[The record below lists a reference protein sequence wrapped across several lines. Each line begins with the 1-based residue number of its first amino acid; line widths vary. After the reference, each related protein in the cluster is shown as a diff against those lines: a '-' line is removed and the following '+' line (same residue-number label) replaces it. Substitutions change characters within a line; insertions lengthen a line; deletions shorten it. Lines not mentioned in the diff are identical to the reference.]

1 MRNYVRILIYRLKKK
16 KKKKKKEGDKKRVC
30 IILKININHLGI
42 KLIHIF

>member
-16 KKKKKKEGDKKRVC
+16 KKNGDKKRVC

-42 KLIHIF
+42 KLIHLFLGKK